1 MSNRVVLTNTEQVVV
16 TEVAEQAIEVRT
28 PAESLLVEIHTAGPQ
43 GSVAPLYELSDL
55 RDVNIGGKVA
65 GSVLYYDQASSKWKG
80 DDINTITTLTDGGN
94 FAVVAPLLLLLL
106 LL

>member
-1 MSNRVVLTNTEQVVV
+1 MSNQVVLTNTEQVVV

-43 GSVAPLYELSDL
+43 GAAAAPSLLSNL
-55 RDVNIGGKVA
+55 ADVNVGGKVA
-65 GSVLYYDQASSKWKG
+65 GSVLYYDQSSSKWKG

-94 FAVVAPLLLLLL
+94 F
-106 LL
+106 

>member
-1 MSNRVVLTNTEQVVV
+1 M
-16 TEVAEQAIEVRT
+16 
-28 PAESLLVEIHTAGPQ
+28 
-43 GSVAPLYELSDL
+43 APLYELSDL

-94 FAVVAPLLLLLL
+94 F
-106 LL
+106 

>member
-1 MSNRVVLTNTEQVVV
+1 MSNHVVLTNTEQVVV

-43 GSVAPLYELSDL
+43 GAAAAPSLLSNL
-55 RDVNIGGKVA
+55 ADVNVGGKVA

-94 FAVVAPLLLLLL
+94 F
-106 LL
+106 